1 MIESATTNMWFD
13 DHGILCS
20 IAKKHPPQTEEQI
33 EQTMKDFIKL
43 SGGRKLCML
52 ADITDAVPAKKETR
66 ERAADEFPKHVK
78 AIALLTRSPLSKMIA
93 NLFFALKPPTYPMK
107 MFNDPEEGREWLK
120 QYLKQE

>member
-1 MIESATTNMWFD
+1 MLRPGENHQIIESATTTMWFD

-33 EQTMKDFIKL
+33 QQTLKDFIAL

-52 ADITDAVPAKKETR
+52 ADITEAVPAEKATR
-66 ERAADEFPKHVK
+66 ERAAEEFPKHVK

-107 MFNDPEEGREWLK
+107 MFTN
-120 QYLKQE
+120 